1 MKYKTNFLLYTIFT
15 FLITACSSTTHKV
28 EYIGGSGDAL
38 TILHDSI
45 QINNYLSTREQGSL
59 LFNHNGLKLYDL
71 EQNHLYTLDTNFQIL
86 DTLIKQGHGPSEIPS
101 VGSAFLAKSDA
112 DAFLV
117 LGSSYDFYLFN
128 SDYNREQTALL
139 DWKSESSPKELK
151 RKPNPENPKQY
162 NPAYNTTLQL
172 PIVDN
177 VFLLPLVSIPR
188 PYTSFSSTSDGFIEK
203 AYLTATFDINSGD
216 FVELKGRYPLEFEK
230 KNIAKDFLYHW
241 FDQSDDGSYYFS
253 FMADSL
259 IFKYDSTFTIRSS
272 FGNRGKYISNI
283 YEPIEASSD
292 ELYISKYSKQ
302 LKSKDVLTNV
312 KAFNNGEIVFRSG
325 SFANFEKG
333 LLQVYKNYLL
343 TNEIVVPGRLVISI
357 QKGNT
362 YYSNPV
368 IAESD
373 GQTYIHTFTVE
384 NNDEK

>member
-1 MKYKTNFLLYTIFT
+1 MKYETNFLLYTIFI

-45 QINNYLSTREQGSL
+45 HINNYILTREQGSL

-86 DTLIKQGHGPSEIPS
+86 DTLIKQGHGPSETPS
-101 VGSAFLAKSDA
+101 VGSAFIAKSDA

-139 DWKSESSPKELK
+139 DWKSKSSPKELK

-172 PIVDN
+172 PIVGN

-188 PYTSFSSTSDGFIEK
+188 PYTSFSSTSDGFIKK

-216 FVELKGRYPLEFEK
+216 FVELKERYPLEFEK

-241 FDQSDDGSYYFS
+241 FDQSDDSSYYFS

-283 YEPIEASSD
+283 YEPIGASSD
-292 ELYISKYSKQ
+292 ELYISEYSKQ

-325 SFANFEKG
+325 IFANFKKG

-343 TNEIVVPGRLVISI
+343 TNEIVVPKNLVIST